1 MTNLMVPVIIIVLAI
16 ALIFAANKQ
25 RKKDGFVDYDE
36 RQLLIRGNAFQYSFY
51 AVCIYGT
58 LYFLYTRFG
67 GHALMQDGVAVFL
80 GVLLGI
86 AVFAVYST
94 LSGAQFTKSSPMK
107 AFLIIYGIAILAN
120 LLSTGIHIYAHDFV
134 QDGVLTDAIIYPA
147 VALVFLAAFIAT
159 LAQGMRDRKAEAGDE
174 DGAEQPGDE

>member
-1 MTNLMVPVIIIVLAI
+1 
-16 ALIFAANKQ
+16 
-25 RKKDGFVDYDE
+25 
-36 RQLLIRGNAFQYSFY
+36 
-51 AVCIYGT
+51 
-58 LYFLYTRFG
+58 
-67 GHALMQDGVAVFL
+67 MQDGVAVFL

-134 QDGVLTDAIIYPA
+134 QDGVLTDAVIYPA
-147 VALVFLAAFIAT
+147 VALAFLAAFIAT
-159 LAQGMRDRKAEAGDE
+159 LVQGMRDRKAEAEDE

>member
-1 MTNLMVPVIIIVLAI
+1 MTNLIVPVIIIVLAI

-25 RKKDGFVDYDE
+25 RKKDGFVEDE
-36 RQLLIRGNAFQYSFY
+36 GIFQGVNVTDTVGKDGLGNLA
-51 AVCIYGT
+51 G
-58 LYFLYTRFG
+58 LG
-67 GHALMQDGVAVFL
+67 MQDGVAVFL

-134 QDGVLTDAIIYPA
+134 QDGVLTDAVIYPA
-147 VALVFLAAFIAT
+147 VALAFLAAFIAT
-159 LAQGMRDRKAEAGDE
+159 LVQGMRDRKAEAEDE